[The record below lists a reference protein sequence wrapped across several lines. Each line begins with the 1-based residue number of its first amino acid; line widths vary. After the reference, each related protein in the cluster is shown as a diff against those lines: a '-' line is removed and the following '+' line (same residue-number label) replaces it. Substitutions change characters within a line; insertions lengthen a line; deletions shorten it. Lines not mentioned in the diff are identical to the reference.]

1 MDMTAA
7 GPLRNAGSDARGPLP
22 VRITP
27 CGAVGEVTGSGYLV
41 EAGSARVLVDFG
53 SFQGTPDA
61 TTKNQSLGPVDP
73 SRLDA
78 IVLTHAHTDHTGR
91 LPLLA
96 GRGCVA
102 PIWGTAATLD
112 LTMLLLRDAAGHA
125 AEDLARLNR
134 RRLRAGEAPL
144 RGLFDREDI
153 ERLETLMRPLPYD
166 RTEGVAPGIS
176 IRFRD
181 NGHIL
186 GSTNVEMRIEVGGR
200 RRTVVFSGDIGP
212 RHSPI
217 LRDPVPPPEAD
228 LVFLESTYGDRDH
241 APPADTIARFH
252 ELLREAMWQHKV
264 VIIPAFAI
272 GRTQSVL
279 YHIAQGVRSG
289 ALPEFPIYLDSPM
302 ASKAT
307 ATYRKHQ
314 ELYDQEA
321 KELHSIGAMDEA
333 LRHLIEVDSVDASKR
348 LNEMD
353 ASCVIIAGGGMCEG
367 GRVVHHLKHHLPSNQ
382 AEVFIVG
389 YMAEGTLG
397 RELVDGA
404 KRVVIDRDTVAVRA
418 AVRKL
423 NGFSAHAGQSE
434 LLAWLEPMVG
444 PASKRPRVVLTHGEE
459 PQRIALAAKIK
470 ERFAMDAGRPLPG
483 DVIELA

>member
-1 MDMTAA
+1 M
-7 GPLRNAGSDARGPLP
+7 
-22 VRITP
+22 RITP

-41 EAGSARVLVDFG
+41 ETEEARVLVDFG

-61 TTKNQSLGPVDP
+61 SERNQSFGPVDP
-73 SRLDA
+73 TRLDA

-102 PIWGTAATLD
+102 PVWGTEATLD

-134 RRLRAGEAPL
+134 RRFRAGQPPL
-144 RGLFDREDI
+144 RGLYDREDI

-166 RTEGVAPGIS
+166 RVEGVAHGIT
-176 IRFRD
+176 IRYRE

-186 GSTNVEMRIEVGGR
+186 GSTNIEMSIRDGER
-200 RRTVVFSGDIGP
+200 HRTVVFSGDIGP
-212 RHSPI
+212 KGSPI
-217 LRDPVPPPEAD
+217 LRDPVPPTAAD

-241 APPADTIARFH
+241 GPQTETIARFH
-252 ELLREAMWQHKV
+252 ELLRDAMWQHKV

-279 YHIAQGVRSG
+279 YHIAEGIRSG

-314 ELYDQEA
+314 DLYDQEA
-321 KELHSIGAMDEA
+321 HHLSTTGALREA
-333 LRHLIEVDSVDASKR
+333 LGHLVETDSVEASKR
-348 LNEMD
+348 LNDMD
-353 ASCVIIAGGGMCEG
+353 GSCVIIAGGGMCEG
-367 GRVVHHLKHHLPSNQ
+367 GRVVHHLKHHLPSNR
-382 AEVFIVG
+382 AEIFVVG
-389 YMAEGTLG
+389 YMADGTLG

-404 KRVVIDRDTVAVRA
+404 KQVVIDRDPIAVRA

-434 LLAWLEPMVG
+434 LVEWLGAMV
-444 PASKRPRVVLTHGEE
+444 PSSKGRGPRVVLTHGEN
-459 PQRIALAAKIK
+459 PQRAALAMRVR
-470 ERFAMDAGRPLPG
+470 ERFGIEAELPMPG
-483 DVIELA
+483 DIIEL

>member
-1 MDMTAA
+1 MK
-7 GPLRNAGSDARGPLP
+7 
-22 VRITP
+22 ITP

-41 EAGSARVLVDFG
+41 ETDRARVLVDFG
-53 SFQGTPDA
+53 SFQGTPEA
-61 TTKNQSLGPVDP
+61 SAKNQLLGPVDP
-73 SRLDA
+73 ARLDA

-102 PIWGTAATLD
+102 PLWGTAATLD

-134 RRLRAGEAPL
+134 RRVRAGEAPL

-166 RTEGVAPGIS
+166 RVEGVAPGIT
-176 IRFRD
+176 IRYRE

-186 GSTNVEMRIEVGGR
+186 GSTNIEMEVQDRGQ
-200 RRTVVFSGDIGP
+200 RRTIVFSGDIGP
-212 RHSPI
+212 KGSPI
-217 LRDPVPPPEAD
+217 LRDAVPPPAAD

-241 APPADTIARFH
+241 TPPAETIRRFH
-252 ELLREAMWQHKV
+252 ELLRDAMWQHKV
-264 VIIPAFAI
+264 VIVPAFAI

-279 YHIAQGVRSG
+279 YHIAEGIRSG

-307 ATYRKHQ
+307 ATYRKHR

-321 KELHSIGAMDEA
+321 KDLHASGAMGES
-333 LRHLIEVDSVDASKR
+333 LRNLIEVDSVEASKR
-348 LNEMD
+348 LNEME
-353 ASCVIIAGGGMCEG
+353 SSSVIIAGGGMCEG
-367 GRVVHHLKHHLPSNQ
+367 GRVVHHLKHHLPSNRT
-382 AEVFIVG
+382 EVFIVG
-389 YMAEGTLG
+389 YMASGTMG

-404 KRVVIDRDTVAVRA
+404 RQVIIDRDPIAVRA
-418 AVRKL
+418 TVRKL

-434 LLAWLEPMVG
+434 LLGWLEPMARG
-444 PASKRPRVVLTHGEE
+444 QRKPRVVLTHGEE
-459 PQRIALAAKIK
+459 PQRMALAAKVR
-470 ERFAMDAGRPLPG
+470 ERFGIDAERPMPG
-483 DVIELA
+483 DVIDVA